1 MLFCHD
7 RCSAFNSEYL
17 EFEVLHFQIVGL
29 DKQTGDEGANVLAV
43 LTASMRACAREA
55 SKNVFFGLWLYHP
68 HPIVDFAVTVEIL
81 CLHHAAQDAAKPALL
96 LPHSMPA
103 ALRLHTVHANKLPAE
118 ALCASSS
125 ACASAKTSATDEA
138 FPCLGVGSSSD
149 DDDEDPAGALRMPLQ
164 ALAKLAFWRL
174 VLIGI
179 RIANKKNAATVGM
192 VYHSS
197 ITTSRYI
204 THRPLLWLRI
214 LG

>member
-55 SKNVFFGLWLYHP
+55 AKNVFFGLWLYHP

-96 LPHSMPA
+96 LPHSMHCSFAVAHSPGQQRHFA
-103 ALRLHTVHANKLPAE
+103 PLVLL
-118 ALCASSS
+118 AS
-125 ACASAKTSATDEA
+125 AWASAK
-138 FPCLGVGSSSD
+138 
-149 DDDEDPAGALRMPLQ
+149 
-164 ALAKLAFWRL
+164 
-174 VLIGI
+174 
-179 RIANKKNAATVGM
+179 KKIN
-192 VYHSS
+192 
-197 ITTSRYI
+197 
-204 THRPLLWLRI
+204 L
-214 LG
+214 